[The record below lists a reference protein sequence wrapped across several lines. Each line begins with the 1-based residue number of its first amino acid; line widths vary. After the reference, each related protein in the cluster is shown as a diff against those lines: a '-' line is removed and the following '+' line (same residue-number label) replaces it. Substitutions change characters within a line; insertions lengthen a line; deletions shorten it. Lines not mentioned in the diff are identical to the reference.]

1 MKAGFKKRLAAYLLD
16 LVVIAVVLGIIVGIK
31 EKDQKVM
38 RLRSDFNIVN
48 ELYASNEIK
57 FQDYFDR
64 FTTLHQQIDQEC
76 VCYLIF
82 NILFVLGYFIL
93 LPYIWNGQT
102 IGKRIMKI
110 GVVSKTEQKV
120 TIANYL
126 IRNIVVNGLGYMIL
140 SLLFL
145 YLLSNK
151 MYFIFTSILCFIQII
166 LVIISISMILY
177 RRDKRSLHD
186 ILSGTDVVLMAGR
199 EVMV

>member
-1 MKAGFKKRLAAYLLD
+1 MKAGFKKRLVAYLLD
-16 LVVIAVVLGIIVGIK
+16 LIIVGITLGIIVGIK

-38 RLRSDFNIVN
+38 QLRSDFNIVN

-93 LPYIWNGQT
+93 LPYVWNGQT
-102 IGKRIMKI
+102 VGKWLMKI
-110 GVVSKTEQKV
+110 RVISKTEQKV
-120 TIANYL
+120 TIVNYL
-126 IRNIVVNGLGYMIL
+126 IRNIIINGLGYMVL
-140 SLLFL
+140 SLLVL

-151 MYFIFTSILCFIQII
+151 MYFMFTSILCFIQII
-166 LVIISISMILY
+166 LVIISLSMILY

-186 ILSGTDVVLMAGR
+186 ILSGTEVVLMVDR
-199 EVMV
+199 EVIV

>member
-1 MKAGFKKRLAAYLLD
+1 MKEGFKKRLAAYLLD